1 MARQA
6 WAWTDLQLERAEN
19 VQEVVKELKPYWA
32 LTLRQIY
39 YQLVSKGH
47 IENNKSAYNALS
59 KLVKWMRINGRI
71 PWDALEDRSRTL
83 GRKRGYRNTKEF
95 LEQELKTMFKG
106 YSRCRVQTQ
115 PKYIEVWVE
124 KDALS
129 QIFHKVVYPFC
140 IRSTAVR
147 GYSSVTFLADY
158 YVRATEAIM
167 QGKKPV
173 VLYFG
178 DLDPSGV
185 QMLEASIETLEDELD
200 LYDVEFKRIGLNPAH
215 IKKYDLP
222 ADPSAIKMSDPRY
235 DAYVRRY
242 GEVAVELDAVH
253 PAELEKMIRDAIM
266 EELNWDEYM
275 NEWSIGNND
284 EKEMKA
290 LRDKVIKLLQDEVPE
305 LFVE

>member
-6 WAWTDLQLERAEN
+6 WSWTDLQLERAKQ
-19 VQEVVKELKPYWA
+19 VQEVVEELRQYWA

-39 YQLVSKGH
+39 YQLVAKGY
-47 IENNKSAYNALS
+47 IENNKSSYNALS
-59 KLVKWMRINGRI
+59 KLVKWMRIDGRI

-83 GRKRGYRNTKEF
+83 GRKRGWSNTKEF
-95 LEQELKTMFKG
+95 LEHELKTMFKG
-106 YSRCRVQTQ
+106 YTRCRVQTQ

-129 QIFHKVVYPFC
+129 QIFHKVVYPYC

-200 LYDVEFKRIGLNPAH
+200 LYDVEFKRIGLNPEH

-222 ADPSAIKMSDPRY
+222 ADPSAIKISDPRY

-253 PAELEKMIRDAIM
+253 PADLKKMIKNAVENELDM
-266 EELNWDEYM
+266 EAYWHEDYLNIED
-275 NEWSIGNND
+275 SGDID
-284 EKEMKA
+284 D
-290 LRDKVIKLLQDEVPE
+290 LRYKVINLLENEFPE